1 MGTMSRGSP
10 PPEDQPPQA
19 GDALPRANDAQKT
32 SAARRPASQGPGATS
47 SPTPAKERAT
57 EAVYA
62 DALQSRREALSHMD
76 ARLARPAPT
85 YPEDTLAPL
94 DRTDPERAIGPGAA
108 NAAPN
113 AVPNA
118 VPDDWGQDA
127 DASRPA
133 DGGDVAGPHVDAR
146 DPEGTD
152 PRYRP
157 QPEIASDP
165 QTLVSTPAANDPAL
179 NRYIASLN
187 LTDLDLSDVELPPAQ
202 AASVATLLGCAGVN
216 LVGLVAMLWLPST
229 ALYQLHA
236 TGEVLFWACAAG
248 VAGATWVGAR
258 HRDAARQLVQM
269 ASARTGPHG
278 PQLPVPHVRVP
289 RWLRQLARH
298 GRLQQRLLAWRRPL
312 LAGGIVTL
320 AACVA
325 FVLPREPEWAGN
337 TYSAA
342 WFFAVMAAMSCGVLV
357 GRFILA
363 QAAASPLTR
372 ELKPFTPPT
381 WFRWVSLGLLFAAGL
396 VTSFGA
402 QWFNLSGGGVGG
414 EFPLAGL
421 GLATGI
427 GGAIWMARR
436 FDELEAKW
444 RQETAAKTPKSE
456 FDDLA

>member
-1 MGTMSRGSP
+1 MDRGST
-10 PPEDQPPQA
+10 PPEDPPPQA
-19 GDALPRANDAQKT
+19 GDAPHRTGDAEQT
-32 SAARRPASQGPGATS
+32 SAAPRPAPQGPGASTGPA
-47 SPTPAKERAT
+47 PTKARAA

-85 YPEDTLAPL
+85 YPEDTLTPL
-94 DRTDPERAIGPGAA
+94 DRTDPGRVLDAGAA
-108 NAAPN
+108 
-113 AVPNA
+113 
-118 VPDDWGQDA
+118 PDAWAQAA
-127 DASRPA
+127 DASQAA
-133 DGGDVAGPHVDAR
+133 DGGDAADPYGGAR

-157 QPEIASDP
+157 QPESAADP
-165 QTLVSTPAANDPAL
+165 EVRAAKPAANDPAL

-187 LTDLDLSDVELPPAQ
+187 LTDLDLSDVELPAAQ
-202 AASVATLLGCAGVN
+202 AASVATLLGCAGVGV
-216 LVGLVAMLWLPST
+216 VGVVGMLWLPST

-236 TGEVLFWACAAG
+236 TGEVLFWGCAAC
-248 VAGATWVGAR
+248 VAGAAWVGAQ
-258 HRDAARQLVQM
+258 HRDAVRQLEHMV
-269 ASARTGPHG
+269 SARTGPNA
-278 PQLPVPHVRVP
+278 PALRVPNVRVP
-289 RWLRQLARH
+289 RWLWRLTRNS
-298 GRLQQRLLAWRRPL
+298 RLQQQLLAWRRPL

-337 TYSAA
+337 TYSTA

-372 ELKPFTPPT
+372 ELKPFTPPP
-381 WFRWVSLGLLFAAGL
+381 WFRWVSLALLVAGGLI
-396 VTSFGA
+396 TSFGA
-402 QWFNLSGGGVGG
+402 QWFNLAGGGVGG

-421 GLATGI
+421 GLVTGI

-436 FDELEAKW
+436 FDELETKW
-444 RQETAAKTPKSE
+444 RQETAAKAPKSDA
-456 FDDLA
+456 DDPV